1 MLFKTLNH
9 DYRTLEEY
17 RKENEGQIFYV
28 TDENVQAQYIRLF
41 QENGMNAVLL
51 THAIDSHFI
60 SFLEY
65 KESGLKFARIDSD
78 LSDSMK
84 TDGEKPDEE
93 AVKAL
98 CEQFKAAVG
107 KEDLDVQAENLKSKE
122 TPAIILVSE
131 YERRLNDMSA
141 MYGGMFPAGAQAKT
155 TLVLNAQNDIVQK
168 ITSLPEEQKPL
179 VCKYV
184 YDLAMLSNQ
193 RLSAD
198 ELSEFMKRSSE
209 LLKLAVFSQRAE

>member
-1 MLFKTLNH
+1 
-9 DYRTLEEY
+9 
-17 RKENEGQIFYV
+17 
-28 TDENVQAQYIRLF
+28 
-41 QENGMNAVLL
+41 MNAVLL

-107 KEDLDVQAENLKSKE
+107 KEIW
-122 TPAIILVSE
+122 TF
-131 YERRLNDMSA
+131 RR
-141 MYGGMFPAGAQAKT
+141 
-155 TLVLNAQNDIVQK
+155 K
-168 ITSLPEEQKPL
+168 I
-179 VCKYV
+179 
-184 YDLAMLSNQ
+184 
-193 RLSAD
+193 
-198 ELSEFMKRSSE
+198 
-209 LLKLAVFSQRAE
+209 

>member
-1 MLFKTLNH
+1 
-9 DYRTLEEY
+9 
-17 RKENEGQIFYV
+17 
-28 TDENVQAQYIRLF
+28 
-41 QENGMNAVLL
+41 
-51 THAIDSHFI
+51 
-60 SFLEY
+60 
-65 KESGLKFARIDSD
+65 
-78 LSDSMK
+78 MK

-131 YERRLNDMSA
+131 YERRLNA

>member
-1 MLFKTLNH
+1 
-9 DYRTLEEY
+9 
-17 RKENEGQIFYV
+17 
-28 TDENVQAQYIRLF
+28 
-41 QENGMNAVLL
+41 
-51 THAIDSHFI
+51 
-60 SFLEY
+60 
-65 KESGLKFARIDSD
+65 
-78 LSDSMK
+78 
-84 TDGEKPDEE
+84 
-93 AVKAL
+93 
-98 CEQFKAAVG
+98 
-107 KEDLDVQAENLKSKE
+107 
-122 TPAIILVSE
+122 
-131 YERRLNDMSA
+131 

-209 LLKLAVFSQRAE
+209 LLKLAIFSQKTE

>member
-1 MLFKTLNH
+1 MCIRDRDIAPFIKFGCIKDEKFYDRVKDIVLFKTLNH

-98 CEQFKAAVG
+98 CEQFKAC
-107 KEDLDVQAENLKSKE
+107 LL
-122 TPAIILVSE
+122 
-131 YERRLNDMSA
+131 Y
-141 MYGGMFPAGAQAKT
+141 
-155 TLVLNAQNDIVQK
+155 
-168 ITSLPEEQKPL
+168 TSHIPREPRQFLR
-179 VCKYV
+179 
-184 YDLAMLSNQ
+184 SWQ
-193 RLSAD
+193 R
-198 ELSEFMKRSSE
+198 
-209 LLKLAVFSQRAE
+209 